1 MDPIKGG
8 CQSQVSIATNIEE
21 YLWAKN
27 VQESNPA
34 LDQSPEQMPCSILQ
48 ISDVAL

>member
-8 CQSQVSIATNIEE
+8 CQSQVSTVTDLEH
-21 YLWAKN
+21 LWAKN
-27 VQESNPA
+27 VQESNSA
-34 LDQSPEQMPCSILQ
+34 LDQSPEQMSCPILQ